1 MLNII
6 QLFKDALKGDENQDY
21 TSLSINRAIFLL
33 SVPMVIEMFF
43 EATFA
48 LADAFFVARY
58 VGTLGVAAVGL
69 TESVL
74 TIIYS
79 LAWGLTGAATAVIAR
94 RIGEK
99 ENKKGG
105 IALANV
111 ILISLVLGIL
121 LAIIGA
127 YYSTDI
133 LRLMGGSE
141 ELVAQGHWYTKIQF
155 LSSPIII
162 LLFTLSGSMRGAGI
176 ASLAMRSVILANVIN
191 IGLDFVF
198 VAMLGM
204 GIKGAAIATLIGR
217 SVGVIYQLYILT
229 RPGSKLRLL
238 FENFIP
244 KKEIIVNILKISAG
258 SSGQFL
264 IQSASWVFMV
274 RILSIYGSEVIAG
287 YTIALRIIIFTI
299 LPSWGLA
306 NSGATL
312 VGQNLGAG
320 KPERAIKSAWT
331 IAYINMGFMT
341 IIAIFF
347 FFFAEQFIVF
357 FDSTPQ
363 VVETG
368 VNCLKILA
376 AGYVV
381 FAVGMV
387 ITQAINGAGDTMPA
401 TIFNL
406 ISFWLIQIPLAYY
419 LAENQGMKEIGVFI
433 SIIVSD
439 ALLALMAVL
448 YFKSNRWQHKQV

>member
-1 MLNII
+1 MSKFF
-6 QLFKDALKGDENQDY
+6 QLFVDAFKGDENRDY
-21 TSLSINRAIFLL
+21 TSISINKAIFLL

-79 LAWGLTGAATAVIAR
+79 LAWGLTGAVTAVIAR

-99 ENKKGG
+99 ENKKAGV
-105 IALANV
+105 ALAN
-111 ILISLVLGIL
+111 IIFISVALGLL
-121 LAIIGA
+121 LAAVGTA
-127 YYSTDI
+127 YSADI

-141 ELVAQGHWYTKIQF
+141 ELVLEGEWYIKIQF
-155 LSSPIII
+155 ISAPVII
-162 LLFTLSGSMRGAGI
+162 LLFTLSGALRGAGS
-176 ASLAMRSVILANVIN
+176 ASLAMRSVIIANVLN
-191 IGLDFVF
+191 IGLDFLF
-198 VAMLGM
+198 VAVLDM

-217 SVGVIYQLYILT
+217 GVGVGYQLYILT
-229 RPGSKLRLL
+229 GVQGKLRLIWAD
-238 FENFIP
+238 FIP
-244 KKEIIVNILKISAG
+244 KKVVIVNILKIGAG
-258 SSGQFL
+258 NAGQFL

-320 KPERAIKSAWT
+320 KPERAIKSAWK
-331 IAYINMGFMT
+331 IAFINMGFMT
-341 IIAIFF
+341 LIAIFF
-347 FFFAEQFIVF
+347 LLFAEPFIQF
-357 FDSTPQ
+357 FDTTPR
-363 VVETG
+363 VVESG
-368 VNCLKILA
+368 ANCLKILA
-376 AGYVV
+376 VGYIV
-381 FAVGMV
+381 FAIGMV
-387 ITQAINGAGDTMPA
+387 ISQAINGAGDTKPG
-401 TIFNL
+401 TLFNV
-406 ISFWLIQIPLAYY
+406 IAFWIVQIPLAYY
-419 LAENQGMKEIGVFI
+419 LAETLGWKENGVFY

-448 YFKSNRWQHKQV
+448 YFRSNRWQKKQV

>member
-6 QLFKDALKGDENQDY
+6 QLFKDALKGDENQNY
-21 TSLSINRAIFLL
+21 TTLSINKAIFLL

-79 LAWGLTGAATAVIAR
+79 IAWGLTGAATAVIAR

-111 ILISLVLGIL
+111 ILISSILGIL
-121 LAIIGA
+121 IAIIGA
-127 YYSTDI
+127 YYSADI

-141 ELVAQGHWYTKIQF
+141 ELVAEGQWYTKIQF
-155 LSSPIII
+155 LSSPVII
-162 LLFTLSGSMRGAGI
+162 LLFTLSGSLRGAGM
-176 ASLAMRSVILANVIN
+176 ASLAMRSVIIANVLN
-191 IGLDFVF
+191 IGLDFLF
-198 VAMLGM
+198 VALLGM

-217 SVGVIYQLYILT
+217 SVGVLYQLYILT

-238 FENFIP
+238 LDDFIP

-258 SSGQFL
+258 STGQFL

-347 FFFAEQFIVF
+347 FFFAEQFILI
-357 FDSTPQ
+357 FDATPQ

-376 AGYVV
+376 AGYIV

-387 ITQAINGAGDTMPA
+387 ITQAINGAGDTLPA

-406 ISFWLIQIPLAYY
+406 ISFWLVQIPLAYY

-433 SIIVSD
+433 SIIISD
-439 ALLALMAVL
+439 ALLAIMAVI
-448 YFKSNRWQHKQV
+448 YFKSNRWQNKQV

>member
-1 MLNII
+1 MSKFI
-6 QLFKDALKGDENQDY
+6 QLLKDALKGDENRDY
-21 TSLSINRAIFLL
+21 TSISINRAIFLL

-43 EATFA
+43 EASFA

-58 VGTLGVAAVGL
+58 VGTLGVASVGL
-69 TESVL
+69 TESVI

-79 LAWGLTGAATAVIAR
+79 LAWGLTGAAAAVIAR

-99 ENKKGG
+99 ENRKGG
-105 IALANV
+105 VALANV
-111 ILISLVLGIL
+111 ILISTILGVVI
-121 LAIIGA
+121 AAFGY
-127 YYSTDI
+127 YYSADI
-133 LRLMGGSE
+133 LKLMGASDK
-141 ELVAQGHWYTKIQF
+141 LVAEGVWYTKIQF
-155 LSSPIII
+155 LSSPVII
-162 LLFTLSGSMRGAGI
+162 LLFTLSGSLRGAGS
-176 ASLAMRSVILANVIN
+176 ASLAMRSVIIANILN
-191 IGLDFVF
+191 ISLDFLF
-198 VAMLGM
+198 VAMMGM

-217 SVGVIYQLYILT
+217 VVGVIYQLYILT
-229 RPGSKLRLL
+229 SAQSKLKLL
-238 FENFIP
+238 LEDFIP
-244 KKEIIVNILKISAG
+244 KKEVIINILKIAAG
-258 SSGQFL
+258 SAGQFL

-320 KPERAIKSAWT
+320 KPERAIKSVWT
-331 IAYINMGFMT
+331 IAYLNMAFMT
-341 IIAIFF
+341 VVAIFF
-347 FFFAEQFIVF
+347 FLFSKPFILF
-357 FDSTPQ
+357 FDATPQ

-406 ISFWLIQIPLAYY
+406 ISFWVVQIPLAYY
-419 LAENQGMKEIGVFI
+419 LAENLAWKENGVFV

-439 ALLALMAVL
+439 ALLALMAVI
-448 YFKSNRWQHKQV
+448 YFKSNRWQKKRV

>member
-1 MLNII
+1 MSNII
-6 QLFKDALKGDENQDY
+6 KLFKDALKGDEDRDY
-21 TSLSINRAIFLL
+21 TSVSINKAIFLL

-43 EATFA
+43 EASFA

-69 TESVL
+69 TESVI

-79 LAWGLTGAATAVIAR
+79 LAWGLTGAAAAVISR

-105 IALANV
+105 VALANV
-111 ILISLVLGIL
+111 IIISLLIGV
-121 LAIIGA
+121 IIAAFGY
-127 YYSTDI
+127 YYSADI

-141 ELVAQGHWYTKIQF
+141 ELVAEGVWYTKIQF
-155 LSSPIII
+155 LSAPVII
-162 LLFTLSGSMRGAGI
+162 LLFTLSGSLRGAGS
-176 ASLAMRSVILANVIN
+176 ASLAMRSVIIANILN
-191 IGLDFVF
+191 IGLDFLF

-217 SVGVIYQLYILT
+217 VFGVMYQLYILT
-229 RPGSKLRLL
+229 GAKSKLRLL
-238 FENFIP
+238 WEDFKP
-244 KKEIIVNILKISAG
+244 KKEVIFNILKIAAG
-258 SSGQFL
+258 SAGQFL

-331 IAYINMGFMT
+331 IAYLNMAFMT
-341 IIAIFF
+341 FIVIFF
-347 FFFAEQFIVF
+347 FLFAKPFIMF
-357 FDSTPQ
+357 FDATPQ

-376 AGYVV
+376 VGYIV

-406 ISFWLIQIPLAYY
+406 ICFWLIQVPLAYY
-419 LAENQGMKEIGVFI
+419 LAENLGWKENGVFV
-433 SIIVSD
+433 SIIISD
-439 ALLALMAVL
+439 TLLALMAVI
-448 YFKSNRWQHKQV
+448 YFKSNRWQKKQV